1 MDIYWILIL
10 FLFVMMAFQTYMA
23 YKQNKKQQKTF
34 KDFQSALKIGDE
46 IVLNDG
52 VYGTIDSLDETTAKI
67 RVSAN
72 SVIKVQRNV
81 IAKMASEVYVPPV
94 VTPEVNEKK
103 EEKVEDAKV
112 EEVKPE
118 ENKEDKK

>member
-34 KDFQSALKIGDE
+34 RDFQSALKPGDE

-52 VYGTIDSLDETTAKI
+52 VYGTIESLEETTAKVRI
-67 RVSAN
+67 SAN

-94 VTPEVNEKK
+94 VTPEVTEKK
-103 EEKVEDAKV
+103 EETV

>member
-34 KDFQSALKIGDE
+34 RDFQSALKPGDE

-52 VYGTIDSLDETTAKI
+52 VYGTIESLEETTAKVRI
-67 RVSAN
+67 SAN

-94 VTPEVNEKK
+94 VTPEVTEKK
-103 EEKVEDAKV
+103 EEKVEEAKV
-112 EEVKPE
+112 EEIKPE
-118 ENKEDKK
+118 ENKEKK